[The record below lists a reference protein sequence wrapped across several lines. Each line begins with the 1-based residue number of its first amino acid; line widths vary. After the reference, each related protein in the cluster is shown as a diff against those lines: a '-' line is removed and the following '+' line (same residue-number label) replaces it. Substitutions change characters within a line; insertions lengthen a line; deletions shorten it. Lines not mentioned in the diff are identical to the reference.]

1 GVVGSIP
8 ASRTK
13 LKGSTPEGVGPFAF
27 GASGAEA
34 AYTLAMNKPIL
45 CAAAAALL
53 FAIADS
59 ASAAPTVVFI
69 DVDKMSDVPH
79 GLRERENME
88 FLFREH
94 IGILAGKLPP
104 GQTLK
109 VEFLDI
115 DLAGDEFP
123 RVAVRDVR
131 VLKGRADWP
140 RLHLRYS
147 VEQDGRVVRS
157 GERKLANP
165 NYLMSANRYGS
176 DLYSHEKQM
185 LDDWF
190 HQDIQPR
197 R

>member
-1 GVVGSIP
+1 
-8 ASRTK
+8 
-13 LKGSTPEGVGPFAF
+13 
-27 GASGAEA
+27 
-34 AYTLAMNKPIL
+34 MNKLIVS
-45 CAAAAALL
+45 AAAAALL
-53 FAIADS
+53 LATADS
-59 ASAAPTVVFI
+59 AGAAPTVVFV

-94 IGILAGKLPP
+94 IGLLAEKLPA

-131 VLKGRADWP
+131 VLKGQADWP

-147 VEQDGRVVRS
+147 VEQDGRVVTS
-157 GERKLANP
+157 GERRLADP
-165 NYLMSANRYGS
+165 NYMMSVNRYGR

-190 HQDIQPR
+190 RKDIQPR
-197 R
+197 P